1 MSSLFSQI
9 SIALEEILK
18 NKDSKI
24 TPLSSDFYPLSFLL
38 TLNQNLIGF
47 AILEKPLEES
57 FSKAFQRLKDL
68 YSIHSNE
75 WADFDVALVF
85 CSPNSEE
92 ISFEFCSKIETDPY
106 FCRKFVIDSS
116 KDLKSELGRLPFLPL
131 YPEAIVGLKRPLSAQ
146 TLLMKHNVAS
156 ELANYLAVPHTR
168 GIDGIIDECIT
179 GILGK
184 TEWSEIKIGGLVFP
198 HVEVSRR
205 VRLKNLEISN
215 FRAYRGNHKFDFD
228 ADLVVVYGANGLGKT
243 SLFDAI
249 DFLTTGSVA
258 RFDER
263 YSRRTDR
270 LQNILKHLDASIE
283 DSFVNGTL
291 LVDGKEVLL
300 KRNMDDRTQAEINNN
315 IKDRTQA
322 LMELTGLL
330 EEPLDLR
337 IENLVRLFRATHL
350 FGQEFQ
356 SLTTELMS
364 LSKLPE
370 DTVSRMLAFQDYV
383 EAIGKSRKVSE
394 ELERRINDK
403 QSVVVSLNNS
413 LKSQEEQSEQLRKT
427 AKLIEKPEVIS
438 KMGKEIIDKIAIEFN
453 MPMEI
458 PAEFKTDIIHGWR
471 GMIAAKKEKFN
482 RDFKNIEEI
491 ESKFTK
497 FSNFKIKLQD
507 KTTELAL
514 KIKSLVE
521 FEESGAEIKNKL
533 VQSNAQ
539 LKEKIR
545 EESALSSRRE
555 NLNWLIQTK
564 VEYGKINGEI
574 LNENKIIK
582 DMQKELLVLL
592 PKIEVIK
599 SENIVEE
606 KFISKISSE
615 IEFFKNRL
623 KAVDDLES
631 NLENWLKT
639 IKSYEKVKKCLSEIQ
654 KEIKEKDNGLK
665 IKEKEVSNLVMLE
678 KKLKANLSNLQR
690 FQSELKSLLDGIE
703 KHITD
708 KICPVCGAFHKSKE
722 DLREKLKKQQGIQPE
737 EIKKA
742 LNEIEQGRTKIIKL
756 QKSIADLE
764 LQKNQIENSKKEALA
779 ECLYIEETIEK
790 YRKELKVLKIP
801 EDYENLST
809 NIVFE
814 KKKYTEEINKA
825 KQRLLTHTRK
835 FDLKQKD
842 LLLFIDQ
849 QRILEQNFHSKEAKL
864 NQLKLMGEKINREA
878 VTRQVQIDL
887 EEGAIREQLNM
898 VKTKIESLRDQIRIN
913 QNEAQNFQKDFN
925 GVMEKKNIVES
936 SRKELEKEI
945 GDLKEYCDGFVN
957 LIGEFNLNSDIDSVQ
972 IGILKNSITNKMA
985 SLDILQ
991 NRVIDFEIALD
1002 ATQTSASLA
1011 RIQQE
1016 IENIKKQTIDLR
1028 VEFEQLKQWKEY
1040 FDIIC
1045 RELESVKSQALK
1057 EYTAKYGPLTSTIQK
1072 RLRSVYGFGEIKL
1085 QPEKEGI
1092 EIRVERTGGKNI
1104 SPSDYFSESQMQIVM
1119 LSLFLSATLTQT
1131 WSSFAPI
1138 LLDDPVTHFDDL
1150 NAYSL
1155 VDLIK
1160 GLVDKPGKGN
1170 QFIISTCEDRLF
1182 RLMKQK
1188 FNRLDGKVIFY
1199 KFESI
1204 GESGPKITKV

>member
-1 MSSLFSQI
+1 MSSLYSQI
-9 SIALEEILK
+9 TVALEEVLK
-18 NKDSKI
+18 DKKSRI
-24 TPLSSDFYPLSFLL
+24 EPLSNDFYPLFFLL

-47 AILEKPLEES
+47 ATLEEPLEEN

-75 WADFDVALVF
+75 WADFDVALVL
-85 CSPNSEE
+85 CSPNSEKM
-92 ISFEFCSKIETDPY
+92 SFEFCSKIETDPY

-146 TLLMKHNVAS
+146 TLLMKHNVTS

-168 GIDGIIDECIT
+168 GIEGIIDECIK
-179 GILGK
+179 GLLGRF
-184 TEWSEIKIGGLVFP
+184 EWGEAKIEGLIFP
-198 HVEVSRR
+198 QLEVSRR
-205 VRLKNLEISN
+205 VRLKNLEINN

-249 DFLTTGSVA
+249 DFFTTGSVA

-270 LQNILKHLDASIE
+270 LLNILKHLDASIE

-300 KRNMDDRTQAEINNN
+300 KRNMNNRTQAEINNN
-315 IKDRTQA
+315 VKDRTQT

-356 SLTTELMS
+356 SLTTELKN

-383 EAIGKSRKVSE
+383 EAISKSRKVSE
-394 ELERRINDK
+394 ELERRINEK
-403 QSVVVSLNNS
+403 QSIITSLNNS
-413 LKSQEEQSEQLRKT
+413 LKSQEGQSDQLKKT
-427 AKLIEKPEVIS
+427 AKLIEKPEIIS
-438 KMGKEIIDKIAIEFN
+438 KMGKEIIDKITIEFN
-453 MPMEI
+453 MPFEM
-458 PAEFKTDIIHGWR
+458 PQEFKTDIIHGWR
-471 GMIAAKKEKFN
+471 GMIAAQKEKFN
-482 RDFKNIEEI
+482 RDSKGIEEL
-491 ESKFTK
+491 ENKFPK
-497 FSNFKIKLQD
+497 LSIFRRKLQD

-514 KIKSLVE
+514 KRKSLVDYE
-521 FEESGAEIKNKL
+521 KSSTEIRNKL
-533 VQSNAQ
+533 EQRNAQ
-539 LKEKIR
+539 LKEILL
-545 EESALSSRRE
+545 EESTLSSRNE
-555 NLNWLIQTK
+555 NLNWLLQTK
-564 VEYGKINGEI
+564 VEYGKIKEEVLKEDKI
-574 LNENKIIK
+574 LRDI
-582 DMQKELLVLL
+582 QRELLGLL
-592 PKIEVIK
+592 PKIEVLK
-599 SENIVEE
+599 SENITEE
-606 KFISKISSE
+606 ELILKINTE
-615 IEFFKNRL
+615 IDGFDNRL
-623 KAVDDLES
+623 KAFYDLES
-631 NLENWLKT
+631 NLRNWLKT
-639 IKSYEKVKKCLSEIQ
+639 IESHEKAKKYLAERD
-654 KEIKEKDNGLK
+654 KEIGDKDKELK
-665 IKEKEVSNLVMLE
+665 IKKKEVDNLVIFE
-678 KKLKANLSNLQR
+678 NKLKEKLINLQR
-690 FQSELKSLLDGIE
+690 FQSELKSLLDSIE
-703 KHITD
+703 KHIVD
-708 KICPVCGAFHKSKE
+708 KICPVCGTLHKSKDE
-722 DLREKLKKQQGIQPE
+722 LREKLKIQQGIQPD
-737 EIKKA
+737 EIRKT
-742 LNEIEQGRTKIIKL
+742 LNEIEQGRVKIEEL

-764 LQKNQIENSKKEALA
+764 TQKNQITNSKKETLA
-779 ECLYIEETIEK
+779 DCLHLEEAIEK
-790 YRKELKVLKIP
+790 YRKQLKDLGIP
-801 EDYENLST
+801 GGYENLST
-809 NIVFE
+809 NIALE
-814 KKKYTEEINKA
+814 KKKTTEGINGA
-825 KQRLLTHTRK
+825 KQRLLTHK
-835 FDLKQKD
+835 GKSDLKQKE
-842 LLLFIDQ
+842 LSAFIDR
-849 QRILEQNFHSKEAKL
+849 QRILEQNSRSIEAKL

-878 VTRQVQIDL
+878 VSRQMRIDS
-887 EEGAIREQLNM
+887 EEESIKEQLSTIR
-898 VKTKIESLRDQIRIN
+898 TKVESLRGQIRIN
-913 QNEAQNFQKDFN
+913 QNEIQNFQKDLN
-925 GVMEKKNIVES
+925 SLMEKKNIFESVE
-936 SRKELEKEI
+936 KELEKEI
-945 GDLKEYCDGFVN
+945 GDLKEYCDRIVN
-957 LIGEFNLNSDIDSVQ
+957 LIGELNLSLNIDLAQ
-972 IGILKNSITNKMA
+972 IRTLKDSFAKKMA
-985 SLDILQ
+985 SLDMLQ
-991 NRVIDFEIALD
+991 NRIIDFEIALD

-1016 IENIKKQTIDLR
+1016 MENIRKQLTDLK
-1028 VEFEQLKQWKEY
+1028 VEFEQLKQWEEY

-1045 RELESVKSQALK
+1045 RELELVKSQALK

-1072 RLRSVYGFGEIKL
+1072 RLRSVYGFGEIRL
-1085 QPEKEGI
+1085 HPEKEGI
-1092 EIRVERTGGKNI
+1092 EIKVERMGGKNI

-1160 GLVDKPGKGN
+1160 GLIDKPGKGN

-1188 FNRLDGKVIFY
+1188 FNRLDSKVIFY